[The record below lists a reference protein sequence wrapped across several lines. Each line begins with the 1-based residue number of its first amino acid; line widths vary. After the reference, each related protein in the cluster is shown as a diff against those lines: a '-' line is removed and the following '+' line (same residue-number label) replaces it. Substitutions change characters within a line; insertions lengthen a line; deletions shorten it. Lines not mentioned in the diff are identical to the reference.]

1 MEIIAQI
8 IPTIILIYLAIG
20 LLFGIYFFIRGASQI
35 DEQIKDSP
43 WTVRLLLVPGAIGL
57 WPLLF
62 LKLVKPSKT
71 NV

>member
-1 MEIIAQI
+1 MEILALIL
-8 IPTIILIYLAIG
+8 TYIILLYLDIV
-20 LLFGIYFFIRGASQI
+20 LLFGIYFFIRGAAQI
-35 DEQIKDSP
+35 DKQIKNSP
-43 WTVRLLLVPGAIGL
+43 WTLRLLLVPGAIGL

>member
-1 MEIIAQI
+1 MEIIAQS

-35 DEQIKDSP
+35 DEQIKNSP